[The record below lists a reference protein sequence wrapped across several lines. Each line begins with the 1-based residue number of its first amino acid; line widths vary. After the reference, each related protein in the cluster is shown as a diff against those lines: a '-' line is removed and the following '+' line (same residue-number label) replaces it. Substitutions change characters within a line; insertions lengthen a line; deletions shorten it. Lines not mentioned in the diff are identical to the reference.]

1 MKSPKPLSFVAL
13 KSVALATALVLS
25 GSVFADALPPLV
37 DSFDDATNND
47 LGLPRQLMT
56 DSVAGGQSTATHS
69 VDAGVVVVKGD
80 ITPARGQLGWASFVL
95 PLDGQGQPQDA
106 DAYEGVLLK
115 VKLNKGNLSV
125 SVNSTE
131 VTNFDF
137 HASPVTVTNDGEFHE
152 VKVPFDSLKRAWSE
166 QTPLNAATVNAISI
180 VAYGV
185 QPESFN
191 FVLDE
196 VSFY

>member
-1 MKSPKPLSFVAL
+1 MKLPQLIKTVAIKSAALSA
-13 KSVALATALVLS
+13 ALVLS
-25 GSVFADALPPLV
+25 TASFAGALPELV
-37 DSFDDATNND
+37 DSFDDATNNS
-47 LGLPRQLMT
+47 LGFQRQLVT
-56 DSVAGGQSTATHS
+56 DAMAGGKSTATHS
-69 VDAGVVVVKGD
+69 VEEGVAVVKGD

-95 PLDGQGQPQDA
+95 PLDDQGRGQDA

-115 VKLNKGNLSV
+115 IKLTKGNLSV

-137 HASPVTVTNDGEFHE
+137 HAMPVTVTNDGEFHE
-152 VKVPFDSLKRAWSE
+152 VKVPFNSLKRAWSE
-166 QTPLNAATVNAISI
+166 PTPLNAETVNAISI

-191 FVLDE
+191 FALDE